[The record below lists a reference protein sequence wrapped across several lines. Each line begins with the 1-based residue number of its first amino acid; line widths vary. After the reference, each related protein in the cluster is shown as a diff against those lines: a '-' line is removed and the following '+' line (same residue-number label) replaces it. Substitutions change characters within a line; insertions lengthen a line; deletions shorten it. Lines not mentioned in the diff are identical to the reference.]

1 MNSAASLAAGLPVG
15 RRAVRLG
22 VLAAYAVPAVAAWA
36 LLGLGLGATGA
47 AVPGL
52 RGVALAAV
60 AAYASYYGALELSG
74 RRGLPPPG
82 RGWQVP
88 QTMLIEAS
96 PRRRLLVWGALLGPG
111 FATRNPFAGF
121 GLLPL
126 AVASMPGPAP
136 AVAVGAAAGLAHG
149 AARAVALLR
158 DVREVSPA
166 PASVALAGA
175 MRCGCGCRCG
185 CGTGAGSAAPETVAT
200 EIVAAEVLPAEV
212 LPTHLDMV
220 LKTIYWRRF
229 DGAMLLAAAATGVA
243 ACLRHFT

>member
-1 MNSAASLAAGLPVG
+1 VNSAASLAAGLPVG

-22 VLAAYAVPAVAAWA
+22 VLAAYAVPALVAWA
-36 LLGLGLGATGA
+36 LLGLGLGTAGA
-47 AVPGL
+47 ALPAF

-60 AAYASYYGALELSG
+60 AGYASYFGALELSG

-126 AVASMPGPAP
+126 AVAAMPGPAP
-136 AVAVGAAAGLAHG
+136 AVALGAAAGLAHG

-158 DVREVSPA
+158 DVRELSPA
-166 PASVALAGA
+166 PASMALAGA
-175 MRCGCGCRCG
+175 VADAGA
-185 CGTGAGSAAPETVAT
+185 GAGSAAPETVAT

-229 DGAMLLAAAATGVA
+229 DGAVLLAAAATGVA
-243 ACLRHFT
+243 ACLRYIT